1 MRRSLVF
8 LMLMSVSAAAV
19 PAPEGKLSKT
29 CRPAEILS
37 SGSATSEQT
46 AKRNA
51 KVSLMVQLNSR
62 YPGDFSSRILGAAGY
77 KCEKRLLWLC
87 VASVRYCQ

>member
-1 MRRSLVF
+1 MLLSVF
-8 LMLMSVSAAAV
+8 AASSPPV
-19 PAPEGKLSKT
+19 QEGKLPAT
-29 CRPAEILS
+29 CKPAELIS

-46 AKRNA
+46 ARRNA
-51 KVSLMVQLNSR
+51 KVSLMAQLNSR
-62 YPGDFSSRILGAAGY
+62 YPGDFSSRILGPAGY

>member
-1 MRRSLVF
+1 MKLVLPC
-8 LMLMSVSAAAV
+8 LMLMAATAAAT
-19 PAPEGKLSKT
+19 PEAKPSAT
-29 CRPAEILS
+29 CKPAELIS
-37 SGSATSEQT
+37 SGSSTSEQT

-51 KVSLMVQLNSR
+51 RVSLMAQLNSR

-87 VASVRYCQ
+87 VASVKYCQ